1 MTFTPE
7 QYQTII
13 ESLVLK
19 IDKLSLEV
27 ELIKSKVRNQG
38 CQCQSEEEH
47 YSSGCSQ

>member
-1 MTFTPE
+1 MNFTPE

-27 ELIKSKVRNQG
+27 DLIKSKVKGQG
-38 CQCQSEEEH
+38 CNCQSEEEH
-47 YSSGCSQ
+47 WNGGCQ